1 MANYANQLTIK
12 LNLDKTIYQG
22 GDNHGEM
29 YTLRVYWKYKK
40 AAMKKL
46 TGNGYKLWEYMYSWA
61 GTDNKQFD
69 LSPKRITEEIGI
81 SDKGIRNARKEL
93 ENFGCLVREENK
105 NNIYYFIPGAI
116 L

>member
-12 LNLDKTIYQG
+12 IEINKTVRFTEDKG
-22 GDNHGEM
+22 GESFAPW
-29 YTLRVYWKYKK
+29 VYWKYKK

-46 TGNGYKLWEYMYSWA
+46 TGNGYKLWEYLYSWA
-61 GTDNKQFD
+61 GNKKFD

-81 SDKGIRNARKEL
+81 SDKGVRNARKEL
-93 ENFGCLVREENK
+93 EDFGCLFLEEGKSNV
-105 NNIYYFIPGAI
+105 YVFHPEAI

>member
-22 GDNHGEM
+22 GDNYGEM
-29 YTLRVYWKYKK
+29 YSLKVYWKYKK

-69 LSPKRITEEIGI
+69 LSPKRITDEIGI

-93 ENFGCLVREENK
+93 ENFGCLVQEENK
-105 NNIYYFIPGAI
+105 INIYYFIPAAI

>member
-12 LNLDKTIYQG
+12 LDLDKVIFKG
-22 GDNHGEM
+22 GDNKGEM
-29 YTLRVYWKYKK
+29 FAPAMFWKYKK

-46 TGNGYKLWEYMYSWA
+46 TGNGYKLWEYFFSW
-61 GTDNKQFD
+61 GGNGSFD

-93 ENFGCLVREENK
+93 EDIGCLKLVDGK
-105 NNIYYFIPGAI
+105 TNIYIFTPDSI

>member
-12 LNLDKTIYQG
+12 INIENTVRYTEDKS
-22 GDNHGEM
+22 GEPFAPWI
-29 YTLRVYWKYKK
+29 YWKYKK

-46 TGNGYKLWEYMYSWA
+46 TGNGYKLWEYLYSWA
-61 GTDNKQFD
+61 GKKEFD

-81 SDKGIRNARKEL
+81 SDKGIRLARKEL
-93 ENFGCLVREENK
+93 EENNCLSLEEGK
-105 NNIYYFIPGAI
+105 QNIYIFTPDGI

>member
-12 LNLDKTIYQG
+12 LNLDKTLYQG

-29 YTLRVYWKYKK
+29 YTKKIYWKYKK

-46 TGNGYKLWEYMYSWA
+46 TGNGYKLWDYLYSWA
-61 GTDNKQFD
+61 GADSFD
-69 LSPKRITEEIGI
+69 FSPKRITDEIGI
-81 SDKGIRNARKEL
+81 SDKGIRLARQEL
-93 ENFGCLVREENK
+93 ERFSCLKLEEGK
-105 NNIYYFIPGAI
+105 NNVYIFTPDAI

>member
-12 LNLDKTIYQG
+12 IDVDKTIRKT
-22 GDNHGEM
+22 GENGEPFAPWVM
-29 YTLRVYWKYKK
+29 WKYKK

-46 TGNGYKLWEYMYSWA
+46 TGNGYKLWEYMFSWA
-61 GTDNKQFD
+61 GNGKFD

-81 SDKGIRNARKEL
+81 SDKGIRLARKEL
-93 ENFGCLVREENK
+93 EDNGCLKLEEGK
-105 NNIYYFIPGAI
+105 SNIYIFTPEGI

>member
-12 LNLDKTIYQG
+12 IDVDKTIRKT
-22 GDNHGEM
+22 GENGEPFAPWVM
-29 YTLRVYWKYKK
+29 WKYKK

-46 TGNGYKLWEYMYSWA
+46 TGNGYKLWEYMFSWA
-61 GTDNKQFD
+61 GNGKFD

-81 SDKGIRNARKEL
+81 SDKGIRLARKEL
-93 ENFGCLVREENK
+93 EDNGCLKLEEGK
-105 NNIYYFIPGAI
+105 SNIYVFTPEGI

>member
-12 LNLDKTIYQG
+12 LKLNKTVYQG
-22 GDNHGEM
+22 GDNRGEM
-29 YTLRVYWKYKK
+29 YALRVYWKYKK

-61 GTDNKQFD
+61 GSEQFD
-69 LSPKRITEEIGI
+69 LSPKHITEEIGI

-93 ENFGCLVREENK
+93 ENFGCLIKEENK
-105 NNIYYFIPGAI
+105 SNIYYFVPEAI

>member
-12 LNLDKTIYQG
+12 IDVDKTIRKT
-22 GDNHGEM
+22 GENGEPFAPWVM
-29 YTLRVYWKYKK
+29 WKYKK

-46 TGNGYKLWEYMYSWA
+46 TGNGYKLWEYMFSWA
-61 GTDNKQFD
+61 GNGKFD

-81 SDKGIRNARKEL
+81 SDKGIRLARKEL
-93 ENFGCLVREENK
+93 EEHGCLKLEEGK
-105 NNIYYFIPGAI
+105 TNIYIFTPSAI

>member
-12 LNLDKTIYQG
+12 LDFGNTIFKG
-22 GDNHGEM
+22 GNNNGEM
-29 YTLRVYWKYKK
+29 FAPYMFWKYKK

-61 GTDNKQFD
+61 GKESFE
-69 LSPKRITEEIGI
+69 LSPKHIRDEIGI
-81 SDKGIRNARKEL
+81 SDKGVRLARQEL
-93 ENFGCLVREENK
+93 ERFGCLKLEDGKVNTY
-105 NNIYYFIPGAI
+105 IFTPTAI

>member
-12 LNLDKTIYQG
+12 IEVDKTIRKT
-22 GDNHGEM
+22 GENGEPFAPWVM
-29 YTLRVYWKYKK
+29 WKYKK

-61 GTDNKQFD
+61 GSGKFD
-69 LSPKRITEEIGI
+69 LSPKRICEEIGI
-81 SDKGIRNARKEL
+81 SDKGVRNARKEL
-93 ENFGCLVREENK
+93 EDIGCLKLEEGKINV
-105 NNIYYFIPGAI
+105 YVFSPEAI

>member
-12 LNLDKTIYQG
+12 IDIQKTIRSTDDKT
-22 GDNHGEM
+22 GEQFAPW
-29 YTLRVYWKYKK
+29 VYWKYKK

-46 TGNGYKLWEYMYSWA
+46 TGNGYKLWEYLYSWA
-61 GTDNKQFD
+61 GKKEFD

-81 SDKGIRNARKEL
+81 SDRGLRNARAEL
-93 ENFGCLVREENK
+93 ESFKCLQLEEGK
-105 NNIYYFIPGAI
+105 HNIYIFTPDAI

>member
-12 LNLDKTIYQG
+12 LDIDKTIRKT
-22 GDNHGEM
+22 GENGEPFAPWIM
-29 YTLRVYWKYKK
+29 WKYKK

-61 GTDNKQFD
+61 GNGQFD
-69 LSPKRITEEIGI
+69 LSPKRINEEIGI
-81 SDKGIRNARKEL
+81 SDKGLRLARKEL
-93 ENFGCLVREENK
+93 EDHGCLKLEENK
-105 NNIYYFIPGAI
+105 LNTYIFTPSAI